1 MLRTIDVFLQTQILK
16 QYFCKRSKKMIIK
29 IKSENQFLL
38 DLLHKNPNTDN
49 GLYLK
54 THKNG
59 VLVGM
64 ALNPNEYHVLFQ
76 DTKYS
81 YLPEDSNQVDYQSYC
96 SPLLVLHIC
105 NEYFSQVLKEKTTYY
120 NETISWLNKTKLEI
134 DNLNCEIEVPSFY
147 IYSNWYRNGQ
157 FLLSKYFKNIEVE
170 HQVGRVFSLKITGS
184 NLFEAMNLLSL
195 VSVFTH
201 ITNEYGIHTFID
213 DEFAIKYNRILTNIS
228 NVPYFVF
235 YLFIK
240 RAVKSDR
247 QFQTLKPQMENYLAA
262 HGLDANLTYYDTHV
276 NRILFVTNLL
286 DESHSVLDFGCGE
299 FKYFKKVN
307 KATFKKSYYAID
319 IDDSFRV
326 LFSKLKAESK
336 KENFYFYNQ
345 LNEYPNDEKV
355 NVILSEVIEHN
366 TIEEAKNVIKN
377 LMKLNYH
384 QIIITTPN
392 SEFNQH
398 YQLEDE
404 MRHDDHEFEFDA
416 NEFKNFIIETT
427 KDFQN
432 FTLDFYGIG
441 DSLNGVQPTQA
452 VVIKNTSI

>member
-1 MLRTIDVFLQTQILK
+1 
-16 QYFCKRSKKMIIK
+16 MIIK
-29 IKSENQFLL
+29 IKTENQFLL

-54 THKNG
+54 SHKNG

-64 ALNPNEYHVLFQ
+64 AIHAHEYHVLFQ
-76 DTKYS
+76 DSKYS

-105 NEYFSQVLKEKTTYY
+105 NEFFSQVLKEKSSYY
-120 NETISWLNKTKLEI
+120 NEVISWLSKTKLEV
-134 DNLNCEIEVPSFY
+134 DNHQCEIELPSFY
-147 IYSNWYRNGQ
+147 IHSNWYRNDK
-157 FLLSKYFKNIEVE
+157 FLLTKYFKNITVE
-170 HQVGRVFSLKITGS
+170 HQVGKLFHLKIHGE
-184 NLFEAMNLLSL
+184 NVFEAMNLLSL

-213 DEFAIKYNRILTNIS
+213 DEFAIKYNRILTNIN
-228 NVPYFVF
+228 NVPYFIF

-247 QFQTLKPQMENYLAA
+247 QFQTLKPQMEKYFLEQ
-262 HGLDANLTYYDTHV
+262 GIEANFTFYDTHL

-286 DESHSVLDFGCGE
+286 DDSHSILDFGCGE
-299 FKYFKKVN
+299 FKYFKKIN
-307 KATFKKSYYAID
+307 KATFNKSYHAID
-319 IDDSFRV
+319 IDDSFRD

-345 LNEYPNDEKV
+345 LEEFPNDEKV

-366 TIEEAKNVIKN
+366 TIEDAKKIIQS
-377 LMKLNYH
+377 LMQLNYH

-392 SEFNQH
+392 SEFNEY
-398 YQLEDE
+398 YQLDDE
-404 MRHDDHEFEFDA
+404 MRHDDHEFEF
-416 NEFKNFIIETT
+416 NSIEFKDFINETT
-427 KDFQN
+427 KEFQN
-432 FTLDFYGIG
+432 FTLNFYGIG
-441 DSLNGVQPTQA
+441 DSLNGIQPTQA